1 MRVLAA
7 FVLALWVCAQ
17 AFRQTSQRGGFI
29 IRTER
34 GPNGVGRSAPR
45 GSTTAATT
53 RLSGYRNE
61 AEREEQFR
69 LQQEMLA
76 RRKDPKAKAAA
87 EAKIDERRI
96 AVTKQVRSTMWALNA
111 KPDEDP
117 LEAWQKNKK
126 EGKLR
131 DLGYEETTK
140 NRDLRFSIPLI
151 ASPIDQPAYD
161 NGLRFDL
168 RLPYAERGY
177 EDADSD
183 VMGKAGKMVSG
194 LFGKKK
200 EEPPAQPQQKPEPPK
215 KKKGLGLW

>member
-1 MRVLAA
+1 MRVLA
-7 FVLALWVCAQ
+7 FVLALLCVGVQ
-17 AFRQTSQRGGFI
+17 AFRQPSSPQRG
-29 IRTER
+29 
-34 GPNGVGRSAPR
+34 S
-45 GSTTAATT
+45 T

-96 AVTKQVRSTMWALNA
+96 AVTKQVRSTIWALNV

-183 VMGKAGKMVSG
+183 VMGKAAKMFSG
-194 LFGKKK
+194 LFGGGGKEDK